1 MGCWRVV
8 KISTLPPGVKPIT
21 CKWVLKFKFA
31 NGVYEK
37 HKARIVARPADL
49 DVLSSLVDVPEGN
62 RVYPSC
68 PHSIMILIV
77 VHYVDNNGILYNCR
91 ELVDEFYVAIRD
103 DGRIDLNFVGGAH
116 LVSRHDLHLRSCYR
130 RCQC

>member
-1 MGCWRVV
+1 MLSNPVLSDVSVV
-8 KISTLPPGVKPIT
+8 SDVVGSYVWNIKDKDSHL
-21 CKWVLKFKFA
+21 
-31 NGVYEK
+31 
-37 HKARIVARPADL
+37 KARSSDL
-49 DVLSSLVDVPEGN
+49 DVLSRFVDVPEGN

-103 DGRIDLNFVGGAH
+103 DGHIDLNFVAGAH